1 MKRFENL
8 RKAELE
14 NEWWKISHDVA
25 DQEIFAIVQRLDS
38 PILEIC
44 DVTDLTPSY
53 LGVWPFV
60 EKWQL
65 TEPYNSNT

>member
-53 LGVWPFV
+53 LGV
-60 EKWQL
+60 
-65 TEPYNSNT
+65 